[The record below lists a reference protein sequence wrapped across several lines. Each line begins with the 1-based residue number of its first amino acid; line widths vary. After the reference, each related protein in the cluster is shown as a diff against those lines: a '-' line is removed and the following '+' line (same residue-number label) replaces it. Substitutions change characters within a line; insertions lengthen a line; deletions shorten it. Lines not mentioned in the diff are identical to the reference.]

1 MIRPRSATRM
11 ISATTQTLGNRTLG
25 NRPLGNRTLGNR
37 TLGNRTLGNRP
48 PANQPSG
55 WYIFGASF
63 RYRRSPMGSAV
74 KYQRTLFE
82 PEHDLFRESF
92 RSFLDR
98 HVAPHHEQWERD
110 KIVDR
115 GVWLEAGK
123 QGFLGMAVPEE
134 YGGGGNPDF
143 RYNTI
148 VTEEVTAGR
157 FSGIGFGLHNEAV
170 GPYLLRLAT
179 EEQKQRWLPRFCS
192 GELITAI
199 AMSEPGTGSDLQ
211 GIKTRA
217 VKDGDEWVLNGA
229 KTFITNGIN
238 SDLVIV
244 VAKTDPDKGAQGF
257 SLLVVERGMEG
268 VERGRHLE
276 KIGLDAQDTAE
287 LSFTDVHVPVENLL
301 GEEGMGFIYLMQN
314 LPQERISIAIM
325 AAAAMEGVLEDTLQ
339 YTKERKAF
347 GKPIG
352 SFQNSRFVLAELA
365 TEATVVRIMVDE
377 FIRLHL
383 DKKLTAEQAAMA
395 KGYSTEKKGH
405 LIDRCLQLHGGYG
418 YMREYP
424 VARSYLDARVQTIYG
439 GTTEIMKEIIGRGLG
454 V

>member
-1 MIRPRSATRM
+1 
-11 ISATTQTLGNRTLG
+11 
-25 NRPLGNRTLGNR
+25 
-37 TLGNRTLGNRP
+37 
-48 PANQPSG
+48 
-55 WYIFGASF
+55 
-63 RYRRSPMGSAV
+63 MGSPV
-74 KYQRTLFE
+74 MYQRTLFE
-82 PEHDLFRESF
+82 PEHELFREAYHA
-92 RSFLDR
+92 FLER

-143 RYNTI
+143 RYNAI
-148 VTEEVTAGR
+148 ITEETTAGR
-157 FSGIGFGLHNEAV
+157 YSGIGFGLHNDVIA
-170 GPYLLRLAT
+170 PYLLRLAND
-179 EEQKQRWLPRFCS
+179 EQKARWLPKFCT

-199 AMSEPGTGSDLQ
+199 AMTEPGTGSDLQ

-217 VKDGDEWVLNGA
+217 VRDGDAWILNGS

-244 VAKTDPDKGAQGF
+244 VARTDADRGALGF
-257 SLLVVERGMEG
+257 SLLVVERGMDG
-268 VERGRHLE
+268 FERGRKLD

-287 LSFTDVHVPVENLL
+287 LSFNNVCVPAANLL
-301 GEEGMGFIYLMQN
+301 GEEGQGFVYLMQN
-314 LPQERISIAIM
+314 LPQERLSIAIM
-325 AAAAMEGVLEDTLQ
+325 AAAAMESVLESTLE

-365 TEATVVRIMVDE
+365 TEATAVRIMVDE

-383 DKKLTAEQAAMA
+383 EEKLTAEQAAMA
-395 KGYSTEKKGH
+395 KWYSTEAQVR

-418 YMREYP
+418 YMREYGI
-424 VARSYLDARVQTIYG
+424 ARAYLDSRVQTIYG
-439 GTTEIMKEIIGRGLG
+439 GTTEIMKEIIGRKLG